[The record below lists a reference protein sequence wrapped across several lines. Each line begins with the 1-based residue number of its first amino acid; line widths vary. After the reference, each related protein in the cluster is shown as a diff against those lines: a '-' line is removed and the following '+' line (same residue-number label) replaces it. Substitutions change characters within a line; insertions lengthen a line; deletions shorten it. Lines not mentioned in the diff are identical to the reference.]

1 LIPAIGKPNK
11 SRLEGTFASSR
22 LILSYPTIR
31 KHAQTLYVGGIY
43 ERTTGP
49 TADFHLK

>member
-22 LILSYPTIR
+22 LILSYPTIP
-31 KHAQTLYVGGIY
+31 KDGQTLDVGGIY

-49 TADFHLK
+49 TADVHLE